1 MRVEEEGEAVGVR
14 QARPATPVG
23 RTARAERVEGTSG
36 AVTTRALRTLAEL
49 DTVEPAW
56 TALQHHP
63 AGDLDLY
70 RACLAHEEGFGR
82 PHVVVLERAGT
93 PAALA
98 AASLGL
104 ERVPWRV
111 GSFTLGRSR
120 ARVLRLAGSGLLGE
134 LDAPLAEALAAE
146 LLGVLARREADAL
159 YLHELDPAAPLVA
172 ALARRAG
179 PLQRDR
185 WARASTGWLLDLPPS
200 FEAFRRGL
208 SKKTRASLNHTTNVL
223 RRRLGPELALAC
235 YRAPEELARLL
246 ADSEA
251 IARRT
256 YHRRSGV
263 GFQPTPE
270 ARARLAHAAAA
281 GWLRGHVLYAGTRPI
296 AFSHGLLYRGT
307 FHGRHTGFDPDFAA
321 LRPGV
326 YLVARIV
333 EELCGAAERFDLGVM
348 DNDFK
353 RSFATR
359 SYARL
364 SSYVFAP
371 GPRGLA
377 LALARAASGS
387 LDGAARR
394 LLGASAA
401 RRLARRLSGA
411 LWPEAK

>member
-1 MRVEEEGEAVGVR
+1 MRIEESGEAVGVR
-14 QARPATPVG
+14 QARPGTPVG
-23 RTARAERVEGTSG
+23 RNARAERVEDASG
-36 AVTTRALRTLAEL
+36 VVTTRALRTLEEL

-63 AGDLDLY
+63 AGDLGSY
-70 RACLAHEEGFGR
+70 RDCLAREEGFGR
-82 PHVVVLERAGT
+82 PHVVLLERAGAT
-93 PAALA
+93 KALA
-98 AASLGL
+98 AAHLGE

-120 ARVLRLAGSGLLGE
+120 ARVLRLSGSGLLGE
-134 LDAPLAEALAAE
+134 LDAPMAEALAAE
-146 LLGVLARREADAL
+146 LLAVLARHEADAL
-159 YLHELDPAAPLVA
+159 YLHELDPASPLVA

-200 FEAFRRGL
+200 YAAFRGGL
-208 SKKTRASLNHTTNVL
+208 SRKTRASLNHTTNLL

-235 YRAPEELARLL
+235 HRAPADLERLL

-256 YHRRSGV
+256 YHRHSGV
-263 GFQPTPE
+263 GFQPTPA

-281 GWLRGHVLYAGTRPI
+281 GWLRGHVLHAGTRPI

-364 SSYVFAP
+364 SCYVFAP

-377 LALARAASGS
+377 LALARAASGG
-387 LDGAARR
+387 LDHAARR
-394 LLGASAA
+394 LLGAAAA
-401 RRLARRLSGA
+401 RRMARRLSGA
-411 LWPEAK
+411 LAADPK